1 MKQTIQVKFGHVK
14 GLRFDINFKLII
26 TGSVSD
32 P

>member
-1 MKQTIQVKFGHVK
+1 MKQAIQINFRHVK